1 MDKVFIE
8 KHLGDVL
15 KETDFP
21 ELGEKKTGKVRD
33 VYVQDDKLILIATDR
48 YSAFDRNL
56 AFIPFKG
63 QVLNEVSK
71 FWFEKTENIVKNHV
85 LDFPDPNAMVVK
97 KCEVLPVE
105 VIVRGYTTGVTATSL
120 WTLYQKGER
129 IFDDVKLPEGMK
141 KNQKLDRPLI
151 TPTTKFEAHDR
162 PLTRE
167 EIVKGGFVKEPL
179 WKEIEEVA
187 VKLFLRG
194 QEIALQRGL
203 ILVDTKYEFGIAP
216 DGSTRLTT
224 SGSTHSIDLGQAGSP
239 QGGKLILI
247 DEIHTPDS
255 SRYWQADTY
264 EERLSKGE
272 EPEYFDKEFLRI
284 WFKEHCDPY
293 KDEKLPDAPSDMLVE
308 LSSRYIQIF
317 EQLTGMKFEFD
328 FSTLILERIKKNLSA
343 YAIT

>member
-1 MDKVFIE
+1 MDKAVIE

-21 ELGEKKTGKVRD
+21 ELGVKKIGKVRD
-33 VYVQDDKLILIATDR
+33 VYVQNDKLILIATDR

-56 AFIPFKG
+56 TFIPFKG
-63 QVLNEVSK
+63 QALNEVSK
-71 FWFEKTENIVKNHV
+71 FWFEKTENIIRNHV

-97 KCEVLPVE
+97 KCEVVPVE
-105 VIVRGYTTGVTATSL
+105 VIVRGYITGVTATSL

-129 IFDDVKLPEGMK
+129 NFNGVVLPEGLK
-141 KNQKLDRPLI
+141 KNQKLEWPFI

-167 EIVKGGFVKEPL
+167 EIINEGIVEESL
-179 WKEIEEVA
+179 WKEIEKIA
-187 VKLFLRG
+187 IKLFARG

-203 ILVDTKYEFGIAP
+203 TLVDTKYEFGIAP
-216 DGSTRLTT
+216 DGSL
-224 SGSTHSIDLGQAGSP
+224 L
-239 QGGKLILI
+239 LI

-255 SRYWQADTY
+255 SRYWQAETY
-264 EERLSKGE
+264 ESRIAKGQ

-293 KDEKLPDAPSDMLVE
+293 KDEKLPDAPPEMIAE
-308 LSSRYIQIF
+308 LSSRYIRIF
-317 EQLTGMKFEFD
+317 EQLTGEEFKPD
-328 FSTLILERIKKNLSA
+328 FSTPILERIRRNLSA
-343 YAIT
+343 YSVDSH